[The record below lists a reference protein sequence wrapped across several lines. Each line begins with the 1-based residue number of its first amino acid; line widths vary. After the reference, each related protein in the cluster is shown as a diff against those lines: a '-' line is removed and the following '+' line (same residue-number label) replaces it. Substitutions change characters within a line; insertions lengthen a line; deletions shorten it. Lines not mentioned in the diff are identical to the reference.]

1 MKKVAVNSRLED
13 AGFTKLSQ
21 TALLRSPRPNTMN
34 IRNRTDQGRT
44 GSSSVT
50 VRSGRANACLLVA
63 LGLSLLAPS
72 APFLGQAS
80 GPTSRES
87 HAPRRH
93 TGPKIDDQVRVLA
106 KNLNLSEAQQAAVK
120 KILEQRQQQ
129 TQHIR
134 LDPSLS
140 GSARIDQFRA
150 LQDITVERIRAVLTE
165 EQKKGYDPLLARKRQ
180 QPPQRSVEDWL
191 RVTTPH

>member
-1 MKKVAVNSRLED
+1 
-13 AGFTKLSQ
+13 
-21 TALLRSPRPNTMN
+21 
-34 IRNRTDQGRT
+34 
-44 GSSSVT
+44 
-50 VRSGRANACLLVA
+50 LLVA

-72 APFLGQAS
+72 APVLGQES
-80 GPTSRES
+80 GPASRKI
-87 HAPRRH
+87 HAPRQH

-106 KNLNLSEAQQAAVK
+106 KNLNLGEAQQSAVK

-165 EQKKGYDPLLARKRQ
+165 EQKKSYNPLLARKRQ

-191 RVTTPH
+191 KVTTPH